1 MTPAAPCSGG
11 RGTLLLL
18 GYRRSNRKMEAG
30 SAFWTAR
37 YTHTGSSARAYKQEN
52 IVLCIFCTRFIFP
65 PAAKCFIS
73 LPTPPEGGGREFS

>member
-52 IVLCIFCTRFIFP
+52 ILCCVYSAQDSFFP
-65 PAAKCFIS
+65 LLQNI
-73 LPTPPEGGGREFS
+73 